1 MTRMPCSPAYAR
13 RGRMNGLSESVSLT
27 GLGLALHVAIQL
39 LLIIRVLLKP
49 HRDPTARLTWVV
61 MVVALPIGGIIAYL
75 LLGETNIGRK
85 RAERMR
91 WVLEQMPNVTAAPGM
106 DAPSLKP
113 SIPER
118 HVHLFQVGLSIS
130 GFEPIGGNRASIPP
144 DSNAVIETLVADID
158 AAQDHV
164 HLLFYIWL
172 TDNNG
177 LKVAQALMRAAK
189 RGVTCRAM
197 ADDLGSRGMIHSE
210 HWKAMQA
217 AGVKLARALP
227 IGNPILRVL
236 GGRIDLRNHRKIVV
250 IDDWI
255 TYCGS
260 QNCADPEFRVKAKYA
275 PWVDM
280 MIRFEGPI
288 ARQNQHLF
296 AGDWMAHVEDD
307 IDALLRR
314 PIPNPSAR
322 GTNASDSISAS
333 RSSASAGRASIGAQ
347 VVGTGPT
354 VRYSAMPELFEA
366 LIYSARKTLVIT
378 TPYYVPDESMQAA
391 LCASARRGVE
401 TLIVFPQRNDSR
413 IVAAASR
420 SYYADLLASGVHI
433 YEYVGGLLHTKSLT
447 LDGEISLIGSA
458 NMDRRSFDL
467 NYENNILLYDS
478 DLTQK
483 IRQRQQR
490 YLDSALLVD
499 PEQVANWPRH
509 RQLINNS
516 VAILGPVL

>member
-1 MTRMPCSPAYAR
+1 
-13 RGRMNGLSESVSLT
+13 MNGISDSVLFT
-27 GLGLALHVAIQL
+27 TLGVALHVMIQV

-61 MVVALPIGGIIAYL
+61 VVIALPIAGIFAYL

-91 WVLEQMPNVTAAPGM
+91 LVLEQMPHVSAAPGI
-106 DAPSLKP
+106 DALKLRP

-118 HVHLFQVGLSIS
+118 HAHLFQVGQSIS
-130 GFEPIGGNRASIPP
+130 GFQPIGGNRAHLPP
-144 DSNAVIETLVADID
+144 DSNAVVESLVADID

-164 HLLFYIWL
+164 HVLFYIWL
-172 TDNNG
+172 ADNNG
-177 LKVAQALMRAAK
+177 LEVAQALMRAAK

-197 ADDLGSRGMIHSE
+197 ADDLGSRAMIHSE
-210 HWKAMQA
+210 HWRSMQA

-314 PIPNPSAR
+314 PIPSTAESTNTSA
-322 GTNASDSISAS
+322 ASTSIS
-333 RSSASAGRASIGAQ
+333 AQ

-366 LIYSARKTLVIT
+366 LIYSARRSLVIT

-420 SYYADLLASGVHI
+420 SYYADLLAAGVRI

-467 NYENNILLYDS
+467 NYENNILLYDP
-478 DLTQK
+478 DLTQQ
-483 IRQRQQR
+483 IRARQQH

-499 PEQVANWPRH
+499 AEQVADWPRH
-509 RQLINNS
+509 RRLVNNT
-516 VAILGPVL
+516 VAMLGPVL